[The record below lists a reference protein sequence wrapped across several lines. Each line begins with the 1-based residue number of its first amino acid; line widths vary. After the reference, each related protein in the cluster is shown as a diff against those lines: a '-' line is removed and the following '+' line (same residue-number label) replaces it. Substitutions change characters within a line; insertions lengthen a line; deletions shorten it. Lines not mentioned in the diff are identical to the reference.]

1 MKKPRVLFILKRR
14 GDYDAM
20 AHSNI
25 GMSTGLYNSAAY
37 MRDMLIDA
45 GIESKVAVVI
55 DNNSIDREVH
65 DYKPTHVIIEALW
78 VVPTKFNILCKLHP
92 TVKWIIRL
100 HSETPFLANEG
111 IAFDWLA
118 EYVTF
123 KNISIGV
130 NAPRILEE
138 LRDYL
143 GSKQEWKDKEKHQ
156 RVVYLPNFYPQVY
169 RLKFFNK
176 NKEHIDIGCFGA
188 IRPMKNH
195 ITQALAAVK
204 FADKTGKKLRFHINI
219 GRVEQKGDT
228 VLNNLK
234 AIFFHL
240 ADRGHELIGHKWMPR
255 EEFIQLCSKMDIG
268 LQVSFSETFNIVG
281 ADLVTQGAPLVCSPE
296 IPWST
301 KLFTSKPVDSNSIYE
316 KLLLTYRFP
325 LINNISNQYNLFR
338 YTNETRKTWV
348 NYFTNEKFR
357 AGHEEPKA
365 KETV

>member
-1 MKKPRVLFILKRR
+1 MSKVLFILKRR
-14 GDYDAM
+14 QDYNSTH
-20 AHSNI
+20 HSHI
-25 GMSTGLYNSAAY
+25 GLSTGLYNSAAY
-37 MRDMLIDA
+37 MKDMLVDA
-45 GIESKVAVVI
+45 GVDSKIAVVV
-55 DNNSIDREVH
+55 DNNGIDREVH
-65 DYKPTHVIIEALW
+65 QYKPTHVIIEALW

-118 EYVTF
+118 EYATF
-123 KNISIGV
+123 KNISIAV

-143 GSKQEWKDKEKHQ
+143 GTGQGWDEKERQ
-156 RVVYLPNFYPQVY
+156 ARVIYLPNFYPQVY
-169 RLKFFNK
+169 KLKFFSK
-176 NKEHIDIGCFGA
+176 NKEYIDIGCFGA

-195 ITQALAAVK
+195 ITQALAAIK
-204 FADKTGKKLRFHINI
+204 FADKIGKKLRFHINI
-219 GRVEQKGDT
+219 GRVEQRGDT

-240 ADRGHELIGHKWMPR
+240 TDKGHQLVGHKWMPR
-255 EEFIQLCSKMDIG
+255 EEFIELCSKMDIG

-296 IPWST
+296 LPWSA
-301 KLFTSKPVDSNSIYE
+301 KLFTANPVDSISIYK

-325 LINNISNQYNLFR
+325 LINNISNQYNLYR
-338 YTNETRKTWV
+338 YTNKTRKIWV
-348 NYFTNEKFR
+348 NYFTDEKSR
-357 AGHEEPKA
+357 TGHEKPKA
-365 KETV
+365 EETV